1 MGPAG
6 EGAGRQPLWLLTATQ
21 NKSPVPQPHW
31 PPSSRADSGAVEPR
45 PAERGVRAR
54 AGLPVRPLASS
65 QVALGPRGSAGGAGR
80 PRHLAPA
87 VLLRSVRAHPFA
99 PDPASGQGLLVGL
112 AHPAISG
119 VLWVTLAVQNS
130 PPQPLLPSL
139 HVTCHRTEEREGL

>member
-1 MGPAG
+1 MGPVG
-6 EGAGRQPLWLLTATQ
+6 EGAGQQPLWLLTATQ

-31 PPSSRADSGAVEPR
+31 PPSSRAESRAVEPR
-45 PAERGVRAR
+45 LAERGVRVR

-80 PRHLAPA
+80 PRRLAPA
-87 VLLRSVRAHPFA
+87 VLLRSVRAHPFT
-99 PDPASGQGLLVGL
+99 PDPAFGQGLLVGL

-119 VLWVTLAVQNS
+119 VLWVTLAVQNN
-130 PPQPLLPSL
+130 PPRPLLPSP